1 MSNCG
6 RRCATKRGVECCG
19 PCRCRSWEATS
30 AATQRI
36 RGIPQT
42 GALHVVERF
51 TPVDANTIVYR
62 ATIEDTNV
70 YTKPWTVEMPL
81 TRDPKYRMFEYS
93 CEEGNYATPNILAG
107 GRKAERDA
115 AGGTKD

>member
-1 MSNCG
+1 MLF
-6 RRCATKRGVECCG
+6 
-19 PCRCRSWEATS
+19 RS
-30 AATQRI
+30 
-36 RGIPQT
+36 
-42 GALHVVERF
+42 
-51 TPVDANTIVYR
+51 IVYR